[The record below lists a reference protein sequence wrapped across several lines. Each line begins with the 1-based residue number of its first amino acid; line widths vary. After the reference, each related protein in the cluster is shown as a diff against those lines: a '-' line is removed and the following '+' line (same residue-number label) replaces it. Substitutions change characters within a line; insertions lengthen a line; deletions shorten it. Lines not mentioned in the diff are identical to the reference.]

1 MNLEL
6 FKTIEKSLEKMQS
19 SEPTWVKRREEPEYK
34 VSIHGDSGPT
44 MLLLHGLFGAMSNW
58 DGVLPLFAKF
68 TKSHALSFPLL
79 TAPRADVGVKTLA
92 AYVEYYIR
100 SRNLGKVILCGNS
113 LGGHV
118 AMRLCLAAPELVD
131 CLVLA
136 GPSGLYEHTV
146 DSLPIRPDSKFIQD
160 HMGRVFYNPKFNTP
174 EATQEILGIISKR
187 ANHLNLIQAART
199 AKKDNLLKYLKD
211 IHVPTLLLWGEE
223 DEVTTMDVA
232 RIFNQNIP
240 NSELVSRSQCG
251 HAPMIEYPEWFAE
264 EVHKFLSKRHPDL
277 NKLG

>member
-6 FKTIEKSLEKMQS
+6 FKKIDESLVRMQS
-19 SEPTWVKRREEPEYK
+19 SEPTWVKRREEPDFK
-34 VSIHGDSGPT
+34 VSVHGDNGPT

-58 DGVLPLFAKF
+58 DGVLPLFSQY
-68 TKSHALSFPLL
+68 TKAHALSFPLL

-118 AMRLCLAAPELVD
+118 AMRLCLSSPELVD
-131 CLVLA
+131 SLVLA

-146 DSLPIRPDSKFIQD
+146 DSLPIRPNRQFIKD
-160 HMGRVFYNPKFNTP
+160 HMGRVFYNAQFITE
-174 EATQEILGIISKR
+174 EAVQEILSIISKR
-187 ANHLNLIQAART
+187 GNHLNLIQAART
-199 AKKDNLLKYLKD
+199 AKKDNLLQYLKN
-211 IHVPTLLLWGEE
+211 IQVPTLLLWGEE

-240 NSELVSRSQCG
+240 NSTLVSRSQCG
-251 HAPMIEYPEWFAE
+251 HAPMIEYPEWFSE
-264 EVHKFLSKRHPDL
+264 EVHKFLAARSELYK
-277 NKLG
+277 NG